1 MPPQGPDPPPDES
14 SMTPSAVNATMGGSR
29 KFLRRQFM
37 LYWRSLRPRE
47 SLMMLGVPMLGILF
61 SMPPLNLQTLL
72 DIMLFFFGSFCIAG
86 HVYTLN
92 DLCGLTYDIYDQHK
106 LERPLHARQLQARE
120 VFLFSLIMLFI
131 GLTIYYFLSETVLL
145 IAILITLLWLVYAL
159 PATLFKG
166 IPILTSVLNGIGSG
180 IMPFLLGYA
189 LFTPTVDFNGLL
201 ISLYFGIIAGA
212 GQMNREIID
221 IEPDVQAGLTT
232 TAVKFG
238 RKITFATSFSLF
250 ILSTTLFI
258 CLGLLRMLPS
268 PWLGLFP
275 LGGSLIHGWFYLHTL
290 RTTDLNRSAVI
301 AYVKAYRAIYVLIGS
316 GIVIFTSFILSI
328 D

>member
-1 MPPQGPDPPPDES
+1 MPRQVPDPLPDGPTGKPDPASISIED
-14 SMTPSAVNATMGGSR
+14 GQ
-29 KFLRRQFM
+29 KWLRRQFR

-47 SLMMLGVPMLGILF
+47 SMMMLGVPMLGILF
-61 SMPPLNLQTLL
+61 SSPPFTITTVL
-72 DIMLFFFGSFCIAG
+72 DIVFFFFGSFCIAG

-131 GLTIYYFLSETVLL
+131 GLTIYYFLDETVLL
-145 IAILITLLWLVYAL
+145 IALLITLLWLVYAL

-166 IPILTSVLNGIGSG
+166 IPILTSLLNGIGSG

-189 LFTPTVDFNGLL
+189 LFSPAIDFKGLL
-201 ISLYFGIIAGA
+201 ISCYFGIIAGA

-238 RKITFATSFSLF
+238 RKKTYVASFTLF
-250 ILSTTLFI
+250 IMSTVLFI
-258 CLGLLRMLPS
+258 CLGLSQLLPS

-275 LGGSLIHGWFYLHTL
+275 LVGSIVHGAYFCRYL
-290 RTTDLNRSAVI
+290 TTDLDRAIVI
-301 AYVKAYRAIYVLIGS
+301 SYVKAYRAVYAFVGFGIFLLSLLI
-316 GIVIFTSFILSI
+316 
-328 D
+328 